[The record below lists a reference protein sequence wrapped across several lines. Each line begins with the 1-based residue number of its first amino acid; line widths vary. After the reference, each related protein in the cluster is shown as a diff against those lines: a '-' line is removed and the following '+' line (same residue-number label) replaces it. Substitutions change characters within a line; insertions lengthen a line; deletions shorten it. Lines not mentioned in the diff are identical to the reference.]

1 MFMDR
6 KNQYGQDVSCTQL
19 VYKFSEIP
27 IKIPA
32 SNFINN
38 DTPNLKFQCGGKKKK
53 KKQLRTNTVWKEKN
67 KVRELTPPNFKTYYK
82 ATVMKTVWHW

>member
-38 DTPNLKFQCGGKKKK
+38 DTPNLKFQCRGKKK
-53 KKQLRTNTVWKEKN
+53 LRTNAVCKEKN
-67 KVRELTPPNFKTYYK
+67 KVRELTLPNFKTYYK
-82 ATVMKTVWHW
+82 ATVMKTVWH

>member
-38 DTPNLKFQCGGKKKK
+38 DTPNLKFQCGGKKK
-53 KKQLRTNTVWKEKN
+53 
-67 KVRELTPPNFKTYYK
+67 NFKLTMNRGEFSQFDKNYLQK
-82 ATVMKTVWHW
+82 ICS

>member
-53 KKQLRTNTVWKEKN
+53 KTTQNQHSLERKEQS
-67 KVRELTPPNFKTYYK
+67 
-82 ATVMKTVWHW
+82 

>member
-6 KNQYGQDVSCTQL
+6 KNQYGQDVGCTQL

-53 KKQLRTNTVWKEKN
+53 TQNQRSLERKEQS
-67 KVRELTPPNFKTYYK
+67 
-82 ATVMKTVWHW
+82 

>member
-6 KNQYGQDVSCTQL
+6 KNQYGQDVGCTQL

-53 KKQLRTNTVWKEKN
+53 KNSEPTQSGKKRTKLEN
-67 KVRELTPPNFKTYYK
+67 
-82 ATVMKTVWHW
+82 

>member
-38 DTPNLKFQCGGKKKK
+38 DTPNLKFQCGGNKTT
-53 KKQLRTNTVWKEKN
+53 QNQHSLERKEQS
-67 KVRELTPPNFKTYYK
+67 
-82 ATVMKTVWHW
+82 

>member
-38 DTPNLKFQCGGKKKK
+38 DTPNLKFQCRGKKKT
-53 KKQLRTNTVWKEKN
+53 QNQRSLQRKEQS
-67 KVRELTPPNFKTYYK
+67 
-82 ATVMKTVWHW
+82 